1 MSWDVQCHLLAAGER
16 TEIPLVGLSDD
27 SWRVVYRDPA
37 RRSPRTWQ
45 DAAREYLAII
55 AERYAPKARAPASR
69 KQRVGRDEHAD
80 RFDAEDARSFVKR
93 ERRKIGLAWREAEE
107 RGGCLV
113 FEVV

>member
-27 SWRVVYRDPA
+27 SWRVVYRDA
-37 RRSPRTWQ
+37 AHHSPRLWQ

-55 AERYAPKARAPASR
+55 AERYAPKGSAYARQKKR
-69 KQRVGRDEHAD
+69 TGRNEHTD
-80 RFDAEDARSFVKR
+80 RFDAEDARAFVKR
-93 ERRKIGLAWREAEE
+93 ERRKIGQAWRDAEE